1 MASDKKTKKLSIFSY
16 IATNAESGVVRG
28 ELRSVGEENVLVQLE
43 RMGLAPVSV
52 SKKKESILDINITF
66 FEKVPPTDIYNFTR
80 QLSVMLKAGVPLV
93 DALDSVHSDQTNPL
107 LNKTIDAVIED
118 VSGGLSLS
126 KSMKKHPKVFNNMFV
141 NIVKA
146 GERAG
151 VLDKVLFQLADFIA
165 HDLKLTMG
173 IKAAIRYPSIVI
185 GITLMVGVFAV
196 TYILPR
202 FSTLF
207 ANTRIAL
214 PLPTRILLGIDQFMK
229 DNWTGIIF
237 FSLFFILV
245 FWRALRTKAGLYQW
259 HKFILG
265 LPIFGP
271 LAQKMAISR
280 FCHVLDTLD
289 RTGVP
294 ILEALDISGKTAGN
308 TFVEDRLSKVHADV
322 EVGKKVA
329 LSIQRYTY
337 DIFPPHVLK
346 MIQVGEDAGAMDDML
361 KEIGDMTD
369 AEVQDRVLKLTATL
383 EPLITVV
390 MGVFILTLALAI
402 FLPIWDMYEAL
413 STN

>member
-1 MASDKKTKKLSIFSY
+1 MASEKKTKKPSIFSY
-16 IATNAESGVVRG
+16 IATNADSGVVRG
-28 ELRSVGEENVLVQLE
+28 ELRALGEDGALMQLE
-43 RMGLAPVSV
+43 RMGLDPVSV
-52 SKKKESILDINITF
+52 SKKKESILNMDITF

-107 LNKTIDAVIED
+107 LNKTIDSVIAD
-118 VSGGLSLS
+118 VSGGMALS
-126 KSMKKHPKVFNNMFV
+126 KAMDKHPKVFNNMFV

-146 GERAG
+146 GESAG

-165 HDLKLTMG
+165 HDLKLKMG
-173 IKAAIRYPSIVI
+173 IKQAIRYPSIVI
-185 GITLMVGVFAV
+185 GITMAVGVFAV

-207 ANTRIAL
+207 SNTRIEL
-214 PLPTRILLGIDQFMK
+214 PLPTRILLAIDQFMQ
-229 DNWTGIIF
+229 DNWAGI
-237 FSLFFILV
+237 LFFIAFFIFV
-245 FWRALRTKAGLYQW
+245 FWRALKTKQGLFQW
-259 HKFILG
+259 HKFVLS

-294 ILEALDISGKTAGN
+294 ILEALDIAGRTAGN
-308 TFVEDRLSKVHADV
+308 VFIEDRLSRVYSDV
-322 EVGKKVA
+322 EMGKKVA
-329 LSIQRYTY
+329 LSIQRHTH

-390 MGVFILTLALAI
+390 MGVMILTLALAI

-413 STN
+413 STS

>member
-1 MASDKKTKKLSIFSY
+1 MASEKKTKKLSIFSY

-28 ELRSVGEENVLVQLE
+28 ELRAAGEENVLVQLE

-52 SKKKESILDINITF
+52 SKKQESILDMNITF

-126 KSMKKHPKVFNNMFV
+126 KSMSKHPKVFNNMFV

-207 ANTRIAL
+207 TNTRIAL
-214 PLPTRILLGIDQFMK
+214 PLPTRILLAIDQFMK

-237 FSLFFILV
+237 FTLFFIFV

-329 LSIQRYTY
+329 LSIQRHTH